1 MRRKRPGII
10 NRNDGILLRRIAQAG
25 GLIVTQ
31 HANDGVAYTLRAS
44 GERIRPE
51 VVQRL
56 INSRVLLAEDRGL
69 FDLHPQTFR
78 TRTPADGKP

>member
-1 MRRKRPGII
+1 MRRQRKALISRS
-10 NRNDGILLRRIAQAG
+10 DGKTLRCIAQAG
-25 GLIVTQ
+25 GLIVT
-31 HANDGVAYTLRAS
+31 HHVNGGVTYTLRAS